1 MYQDQNQY
9 SIDYLNQIAPPEK
22 KPGLSRKMT
31 FILAGLG
38 AALVIVIGLALFGA
52 KSAGPTTDMQT
63 LAARLQTLQTIME
76 RSRSTIKSSELRTIN
91 SNLSIILTNANRDIA
106 LPLKNNN
113 VDVKK
118 LDKNIVTAENGTK
131 LSAALENARLNAV
144 YDETYAREIN
154 YQLATVLA
162 LMKKL
167 YNETNSKSLK
177 EYLNNTNTNITPLKK
192 QLDSFTTTTT

>member
-1 MYQDQNQY
+1 
-9 SIDYLNQIAPPEK
+9 
-22 KPGLSRKMT
+22 MT

-106 LPLKNNN
+106 VPLKNNN